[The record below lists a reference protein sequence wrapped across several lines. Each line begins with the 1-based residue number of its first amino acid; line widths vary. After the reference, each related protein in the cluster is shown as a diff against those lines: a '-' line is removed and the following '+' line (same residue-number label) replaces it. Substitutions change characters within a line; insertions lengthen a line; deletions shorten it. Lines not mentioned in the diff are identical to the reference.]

1 MSSHYYTDSGQKEEI
16 PVESSKHLKGPQ
28 AENSLVDW
36 KKGIMFCFGDEK
48 FYREILQMFLDSHS
62 DMELRRYYEEFDFE
76 NYRIKIHAVKTN
88 LANIGAMKV
97 SEMAKQ
103 LELSLKIENNV
114 SYVQKHHEEFMATYE
129 RVVSEVETYMESA
142 NSGFDSSR
150 EQTI

>member
-1 MSSHYYTDSGQKEEI
+1 MSSHHYTDSGQKEEI
-16 PVESSKHLKGPQ
+16 PVESSKHVKGPQ

-36 KKGIMFCFGDEK
+36 KKGIMFYFRDEI

-62 DMELRRYYEEFDFE
+62 DMELRRYYEESDFE

-103 LELSLKIENNV
+103 LELL

-150 EQTI
+150 EQPI